1 MFTIAAAVFTLKGLA
16 GGAAAGGFAGK
27 LLVLLS
33 LLAVGV
39 VTLPSTDIEPR
50 QILKGAGR
58 LYAADYASGGA
69 DGTPF
74 VFLGASK
81 GGFEFHFNRKTHIIE
96 VDQYLNGVAGF
107 PMGEEFTVSMELAQL
122 NLANWNQIIKTGDA
136 AITLSG
142 GTISDT
148 SSSLTLGEAKTAK
161 YFQLVWKG
169 EAPPAATSGQ
179 RLLQAWKCILMSHGS
194 VKFEKGKDASVKCQW
209 RALTD
214 VTAIANSKAAVCQ
227 FLDS

>member
-1 MFTIAAAVFTLKGLA
+1 MFFTVAAIAGFTVKGGGLVAAILA
-16 GGAAAGGFAGK
+16 A
-27 LLVLLS
+27 LS
-33 LLAVGV
+33 LFALGV
-39 VTLPSTDIEPR
+39 VSLPTTDIEPR

-58 LYAADYASGGA
+58 LYAADATTGGI

-74 VFLGASK
+74 LFLGASK

-107 PMGEEFTVSMELAQL
+107 PMGEEFVCSMELSQL
-122 NLANWNQIIKTGDA
+122 NLKNWNQIIKTGDA
-136 AITLSG
+136 AISLTG
-142 GTISDT
+142 GDIADT
-148 SSSLTLGEAKTAK
+148 SSSLTLGEAKSSK

-169 EAPPAATSGQ
+169 EAPPGATSGQ

-214 VTAIANSKAAVCQ
+214 VTAIATGKAAVCQ